1 LDEEL
6 DLLLLEA
13 TVGAFGM
20 SDLNPPQPLTSAP
33 LLEERN
39 CPACGSS
46 SRTAALSREGAYELV
61 RCRDCR
67 MLYTRRVQSIAGKI
81 LHYDQLARER
91 IDTTSELS
99 PAHYGL
105 ANQIKSV
112 ALYEC
117 VLQFIVKTIPTGNIN
132 FVDVGCAGGLFLLAA
147 QSIDGYNCGVPPR
160 FNVRGISIDPRERS
174 ETERSVGCPVL
185 FPDEAAGEWAGWA
198 DVVTLMNVLEHVND
212 PFALLGQLKRILK
225 PGGLLLI
232 DVPNNSVV
240 SLRGS
245 LRQRWP
251 ELDLGEHIN
260 HFVPA
265 TLDRLLIRAGFI
277 PGRRFFAM
285 YKGVESIGI
294 TPGARTLA
302 RWFVSSAVMLATL
315 RRVQLFAHMTM
326 AYRADK

>member
-1 LDEEL
+1 VSEHSSKE
-6 DLLLLEA
+6 
-13 TVGAFGM
+13 
-20 SDLNPPQPLTSAP
+20 PTSTPAP
-33 LLEERN
+33 RLVERD
-39 CPACGSS
+39 CPSCGSPHH
-46 SRTAALSREGAYELV
+46 TEVLSRENEYELV

-67 MLYTRRVQSIAGKI
+67 MLFTHAVQTIEGKI

-91 IDTTSELS
+91 ADTTSSLS

-112 ALYEC
+112 PLYER
-117 VLQFIVKTIPTGNIN
+117 VLQFIVKTIPTGNVN

-185 FPDEAAGEWAGWA
+185 FPDEAAAAWAGWA

-212 PFALLGQLKRILK
+212 PFALLGQLRRILK

-232 DVPNNSVV
+232 DVPNNAVV
-240 SLRGS
+240 SLRGR
-245 LRQRWP
+245 LLHRWP

-260 HFVPA
+260 HFVPG
-265 TLDRLLIRAGFI
+265 TLDRLLIRAGFV
-277 PGRRFFAM
+277 PTKRFFGM
-285 YKGVESIGI
+285 YKGVESLAI
-294 TPGARTLA
+294 TPGVRAAA
-302 RWFVSSAVMLATL
+302 RW
-315 RRVQLFAHMTM
+315 
-326 AYRADK
+326 

>member
-1 LDEEL
+1 
-6 DLLLLEA
+6 
-13 TVGAFGM
+13 M
-20 SDLNPPQPLTSAP
+20 SDLNAGQPLTSASP
-33 LLEERN
+33 LEERN

-46 SRTAALSREGAYELV
+46 SRTGTLSREGEYGLV
-61 RCRDCR
+61 RCCDCR
-67 MLYTRRVQSIAGKI
+67 MLYTHWVQSIEEKI

-91 IDTTSELS
+91 IDTTSGLS

-112 ALYEC
+112 GLYER
-117 VLQFIVKTIPTGNIN
+117 VLRFIVKTIPTGNIN

-185 FPDEAAGEWAGWA
+185 FPDEAAAEWAGWA
-198 DVVTLMNVLEHVND
+198 DVVTLMNVLEHVYD

-240 SLRGS
+240 SLRGN
-245 LRQRWP
+245 LRHRWP

-265 TLDRLLIRAGFI
+265 TLDRLLIRTGFV
-277 PGRRFFAM
+277 PAKRFFGM
-285 YKGVESIGI
+285 YKGVESLAMA
-294 TPGARTLA
+294 PGVQTAA
-302 RWFVSSAVMLATL
+302 RWFVSSAAMLATM
-315 RRVQLFAHMTM
+315 RKVQLFAHMTM
-326 AYRADK
+326 AYRAEK

>member
-1 LDEEL
+1 MMGN
-6 DLLLLEA
+6 A
-13 TVGAFGM
+13 
-20 SDLNPPQPLTSAP
+20 SDTNPAQALTSAP
-33 LLEERN
+33 GLEERS

-46 SRTAALSREGAYELV
+46 SRTAPLSREGAYELV

-67 MLYTRRVQSIAGKI
+67 MLYTHRVQSIAGKI

-91 IDTTSELS
+91 VDTTSGLS

-112 ALYEC
+112 PLYER

-147 QSIDGYNCGVPPR
+147 QSIDGYHCGVPPR

-185 FPDEAAGEWAGWA
+185 FPDEAAAEWAGWA

-225 PGGLLLI
+225 PSGLLLI
-232 DVPNNSVV
+232 DVPNNSLV

-245 LRQRWP
+245 LLGLWP

-260 HFVPA
+260 HFVPS
-265 TLDRLLIRAGFI
+265 TLDRLLVRAGFV
-277 PGRRFFAM
+277 PVKRFFGM
-285 YKGVESIGI
+285 YKGVESIAI
-294 TPGARTLA
+294 TPGVRTAA
-302 RWFVSSAVMLATL
+302 RWFVSSAVMHATL
-315 RRVQLFAHMTM
+315 SRVQLFAHMTM
-326 AYRADK
+326 AYRAEN

>member
-1 LDEEL
+1 MSEL
-6 DLLLLEA
+6 RQQQA
-13 TVGAFGM
+13 VI
-20 SDLNPPQPLTSAP
+20 SAP
-33 LLEERN
+33 PLEERS

-46 SRTAALSREGAYELV
+46 SRSGTLSCEGRYELV
-61 RCRDCR
+61 RCRECR
-67 MLYTRRVQSIAGKI
+67 MLYTHRVQNIAEKI

-91 IDTTSELS
+91 VDTTSGLS

-112 ALYEC
+112 PLYGR

-132 FVDVGCAGGLFLLAA
+132 FVDAGCAGGLFLLAA

-160 FNVRGISIDPRERS
+160 FNVRGISIDPRERG

-185 FPDEAAGEWAGWA
+185 FPDDAASEWVGWA

-212 PFALLGQLKRILK
+212 PFALLRQLKRILK

-245 LRQRWP
+245 VRHRWP

-265 TLDRLLIRAGFI
+265 TLDKLLVRAGFSLAK
-277 PGRRFFAM
+277 RFFGI
-285 YKGVESIGI
+285 YKGVESIAI
-294 TPGARTLA
+294 TPGVRTAA
-302 RWFVSSAVMLATL
+302 RWCVSSAVMLATM
-315 RRVQLFAHMTM
+315 RRVQLFCHMTM
-326 AYRADK
+326 AYRAEN

>member
-1 LDEEL
+1 
-6 DLLLLEA
+6 
-13 TVGAFGM
+13 M
-20 SDLNPPQPLTSAP
+20 SQKQASSSTPA
-33 LLEERN
+33 LEERR

-46 SRTAALSREGAYELV
+46 ERTGTLSCEGEYELV

-67 MLYTRRVQSIAGKI
+67 MLYTHRVQSIAGKI
-81 LHYDQLARER
+81 QHYDQLAQER
-91 IDTTSELS
+91 VDTTSALS

-112 ALYEC
+112 GLYELA
-117 VLQFIVKTIPTGNIN
+117 LQYIVKAIPSGKIN

-147 QSIDGYNCGVPPR
+147 QSVDGYNCGVPPR

-185 FPDEAAGEWAGWA
+185 FPQEADAAWTGWA

-212 PFALLGQLKRILK
+212 PFTLLSKLRQILK

-240 SLRGS
+240 SMRGRLRG
-245 LRQRWP
+245 RFP

-260 HFVPA
+260 HFVPG
-265 TLDRLLIRAGFI
+265 TLDTLLIRAGFI
-277 PGRRFFAM
+277 PTRRFFGM
-285 YKGVESIGI
+285 YKGVESMAIA
-294 TPGARTLA
+294 PGARTAA
-302 RWFVSSAVMLATL
+302 RWLASSVVMLATL
-315 RRVQLFAHMTM
+315 HKVQLFAHMMM
-326 AYRADK
+326 AYRTER